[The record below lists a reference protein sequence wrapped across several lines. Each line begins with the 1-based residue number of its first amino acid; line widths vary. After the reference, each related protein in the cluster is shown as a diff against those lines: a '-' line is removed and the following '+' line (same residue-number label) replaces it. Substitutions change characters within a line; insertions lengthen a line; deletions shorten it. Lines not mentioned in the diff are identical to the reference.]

1 MYKEGKNNMEQYMW
15 IIWLALF
22 VIMLVIEGAGPGLV
36 SIWFSFGA
44 LIALLVSF
52 IPGVA
57 WWIELIIF
65 VVVSVATLLALRP
78 VVKRF
83 YKRNN
88 IRTNV
93 DSFVGK
99 RGYVIEDI
107 TFLKPGAI
115 KIGDVSWTA
124 IPIDNNEKI
133 LENEVIEV
141 VAING
146 NKLVVKKVEDK

>member
-1 MYKEGKNNMEQYMW
+1 MW

-22 VIMLVIEGAGPGLV
+22 VVMLVIEGAGPGLV

-57 WWIELIIF
+57 WWIELIVF

-107 TFLKPGAI
+107 TLLKPGAI

-124 IPIDNNEKI
+124 IPIDKNAKI

>member
-1 MYKEGKNNMEQYMW
+1 MW

-22 VIMLVIEGAGPGLV
+22 VVMLVIEGAGPGLV

-57 WWIELIIF
+57 WWIELIVF

>member
-1 MYKEGKNNMEQYMW
+1 MIETYTW

-22 VIMLVIEGAGPGLV
+22 VAMLGIEALGPSLV
-36 SIWFSFGA
+36 SVWFAFGA
-44 LIALLVSF
+44 LIALIVSF
-52 IPGVA
+52 IPEVP
-57 WWIELIIF
+57 WWVEVVIF
-65 VVVSVATLLALRP
+65 VVISLATLLALRP
-78 VVKRF
+78 VLKRYF
-83 YKRNN
+83 KRNN
-88 IRTNV
+88 YNTNI
-93 DSFVGK
+93 DSFTGK

-107 TFLKPGAI
+107 TLLKPGAV

-124 IPIDNNEKI
+124 IPVEKDEKI

>member
-1 MYKEGKNNMEQYMW
+1 MEQYMW